1 MKFEKMRLRG
11 DRSILIKLISEVY
24 GIEHVPMNS
33 NLSGFCNKL
42 VIGERFSSVIVFF

>member
-33 NLSGFCNKL
+33 NLFCNKL
-42 VIGERFSSVIVFF
+42 MIGERFSSVIVFF